1 MQNTGTATDPKS
13 PIHTPA
19 PMMSAKRKRM
29 ADQAKRASELRI
41 LLGLWCEAMADTRQR
56 ARDGHA
62 GSLVARDAGDH
73 SLR

>member
-19 PMMSAKRKRM
+19 PMMSATRKRM
-29 ADQAKRASELRI
+29 ADQANRASELRI
-41 LLGLWCEAMADTRQR
+41 LGLWREAMTGIRQR
-56 ARDGHA
+56 ARDGHV
-62 GSLVARDAGDH
+62 GSLVARDALGY